1 MFQSSPG
8 RLTGCNLAPQRLPTR
23 RLVFQSSPGR
33 LTGCNRHRLG
43 FAHPMPICF
52 NPHPV
57 V

>member
-8 RLTGCNLAPQRLPTR
+8 RLTGCNLAPQTPTYAATGVSILTRSSDRMQRPRPLPLRLR
-23 RLVFQSSPGR
+23 ARG
-33 LTGCNRHRLG
+33 
-43 FAHPMPICF
+43 F